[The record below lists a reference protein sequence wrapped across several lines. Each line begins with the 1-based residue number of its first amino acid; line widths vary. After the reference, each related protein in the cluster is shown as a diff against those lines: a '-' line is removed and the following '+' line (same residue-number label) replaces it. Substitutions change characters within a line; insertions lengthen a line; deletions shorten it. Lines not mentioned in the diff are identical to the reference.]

1 MRGAVEEAERILA
14 RTPNAFMPKQFENP
28 HNPNAH
34 ATTTAE
40 EIWAATGGKL
50 DAVVIGVGTGGTLTG
65 VARVLRARKP
75 DLRVV
80 AVEPKASAVLSGGR
94 PGLHGI
100 QGLGA
105 GFVPSILDRS
115 LISEV
120 IAVSDPEA
128 ERMTNRLAREE
139 GLLLGPSSGANVHAA
154 IKIAREMNPEQRVV
168 TILCDSG
175 ERYRA

>member
-1 MRGAVEEAERILA
+1 IVA
-14 RTPNAFMPKQFENP
+14 RTEGAFMPKQFDNP
-28 HNPNAH
+28 HNPRAH
-34 ATTTAE
+34 AETTAE
-40 EIWAATGGKL
+40 EIWSATGGAL

-65 VARVLRARKP
+65 IASVLRSRKP
-75 DLRVV
+75 DLRVI

-105 GFVPSILDRS
+105 GFVPTILDRS

-120 IAVSDPEA
+120 VAVSDPEA

-154 IKIAREMNPEQRVV
+154 FKIAREMRPEQRVV

>member
-1 MRGAVEEAERILA
+1 M
-14 RTPNAFMPKQFENP
+14 
-28 HNPNAH
+28 
-34 ATTTAE
+34 
-40 EIWAATGGKL
+40 
-50 DAVVIGVGTGGTLTG
+50 IGVGTGGTLTG
-65 VARVLRARKP
+65 VASVLRSRKP
-75 DLRVV
+75 DLRVI

-105 GFVPSILDRS
+105 GFVPTILDRS
-115 LISEV
+115 LINEV